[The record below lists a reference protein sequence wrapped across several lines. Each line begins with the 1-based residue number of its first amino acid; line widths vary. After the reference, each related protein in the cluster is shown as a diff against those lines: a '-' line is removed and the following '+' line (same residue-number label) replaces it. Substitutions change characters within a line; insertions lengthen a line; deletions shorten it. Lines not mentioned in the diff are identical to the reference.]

1 MPSDTQAAP
10 VSKKMLW
17 IGWILSIL
25 PALMLLSGGV
35 MSLVKPAFA
44 QEGLAHYGYPVSVAL
59 PLGILELVCTA
70 LYLIPR
76 TSVFGALLLTA
87 YLGGAT
93 ATHVRAGEPFYLPI
107 LVGVLVWAGLLL
119 RESRLRPLLPLTR

>member
-35 MSLVKPAFA
+35 MSLVKPSFA
-44 QEGLAHYGYPVSVAL
+44 QEGLAHYGYPTSVAL
-59 PLGILELVCTA
+59 PLGVLELVCTA

-76 TSVFGALLLTA
+76 TSVLGALLLTA

-107 LVGVLVWAGLLL
+107 LVCVLVWAGLLL

>member
-10 VSKKMLW
+10 ASKKMLW

-25 PALMLLSGGV
+25 PALMLLSGGI
-35 MSLVKPAFA
+35 MGLVKPSIA

-59 PLGILELVCTA
+59 PLGIVELVCTV

-76 TSVFGALLLTA
+76 TSVLGALLLTA

-107 LVGVLVWAGLLL
+107 LVGVLIWAGLLL

>member
-35 MSLVKPAFA
+35 MSLVKPSFA
-44 QEGLAHYGYPVSVAL
+44 
-59 PLGILELVCTA
+59 
-70 LYLIPR
+70 
-76 TSVFGALLLTA
+76 
-87 YLGGAT
+87 
-93 ATHVRAGEPFYLPI
+93 
-107 LVGVLVWAGLLL
+107 
-119 RESRLRPLLPLTR
+119 

>member
-25 PALMLLSGGV
+25 PALMLLAGGV
-35 MSLVKPAFA
+35 MSLVKPSVA

-59 PLGILELVCTA
+59 PLGIVELVCAA

-76 TSVFGALLLTA
+76 TSVLGALLLTA

-93 ATHVRAGEPFYLPI
+93 ATHVRAGEPFYLAI
-107 LVGVLVWAGLLL
+107 LVCVLVWAGLLL

>member
-44 QEGLAHYGYPVSVAL
+44 QEGLAHYGYPTSVAF
-59 PLGILELVCTA
+59 PLGILELVCAA

-76 TSVFGALLLTA
+76 TSVLGALLLTA

-107 LVGVLVWAGLLL
+107 LVGVVLWAGLLL